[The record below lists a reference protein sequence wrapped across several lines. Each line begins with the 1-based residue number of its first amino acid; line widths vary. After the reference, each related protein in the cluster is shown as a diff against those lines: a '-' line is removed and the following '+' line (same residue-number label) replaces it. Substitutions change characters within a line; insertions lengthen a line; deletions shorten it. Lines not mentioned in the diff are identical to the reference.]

1 MERQRIP
8 ETKAEVFLY
17 KREFFKLKQK
27 GDKQQHD
34 KKRKN

>member
-17 KREFFKLKQK
+17 KREFFKLKRK
-27 GDKQQHD
+27 GAKQQHD
-34 KKRKN
+34 RQRKN